1 MMKYSMYNT
10 LVSLTDKYS
19 LLYNSYSNIYLV
31 LSSTLRNAIENF
43 TLEIINKLYPVLYC
57 QLVEAGCIINDSENE
72 IELVEKRIRTVDQND
87 DTFWLTINPT
97 INCNFRC
104 WYCYEKHISKSK
116 MNNNVLNN
124 TLLFMDKTASQQNL
138 KTFNLNFF
146 GGEPLLYYHDVVLP
160 IMEHYNRLLK
170 RNSLEGFIGFTTN
183 GYLIDD
189 KMIVS
194 FKENRVDSFQI
205 TLDGFGKEHD
215 KTRHLYGGKG
225 SFDKIVENIIKLLQC
240 GFHVILRLNYT
251 RNNVADM
258 QRIVPL
264 FDSLSVE
271 EKQKLSVNF
280 QQVWQDKDSAE
291 GEIRKHNE
299 VDSCMA
305 LFDDAGIHTS
315 HNVHDYIWNSCYADK
330 KNQLVINYNGYI
342 YKCTARDFNDVNKV
356 GILSDG
362 GTVDWEREKIDRWSN
377 IRFTNPE
384 CRKCRI
390 GAICAGGCTQ
400 RHIELSGQN
409 VCQFG
414 YSDREKD
421 NVVLNHFYNHII
433 LNS

>member
-146 GGEPLLYYHDVVLP
+146 GGEPLLYYQDVVLP

-225 SFDKIVENIIKLLQC
+225 VFRQDCGKYHQIVTMWFSRYFE
-240 GFHVILRLNYT
+240 
-251 RNNVADM
+251 
-258 QRIVPL
+258 
-264 FDSLSVE
+264 
-271 EKQKLSVNF
+271 
-280 QQVWQDKDSAE
+280 
-291 GEIRKHNE
+291 
-299 VDSCMA
+299 
-305 LFDDAGIHTS
+305 
-315 HNVHDYIWNSCYADK
+315 
-330 KNQLVINYNGYI
+330 
-342 YKCTARDFNDVNKV
+342 
-356 GILSDG
+356 
-362 GTVDWEREKIDRWSN
+362 
-377 IRFTNPE
+377 
-384 CRKCRI
+384 
-390 GAICAGGCTQ
+390 
-400 RHIELSGQN
+400 IEL
-409 VCQFG
+409 
-414 YSDREKD
+414 YEE
-421 NVVLNHFYNHII
+421 
-433 LNS
+433 